1 MSFSKKKSTLS
12 FEFNQDIDNNDD
24 NDDFED
30 LSFNIENED
39 EIETQQQD
47 KLSKEL
53 EIDSNTET
61 FELLSKT
68 AKTKNKEDYTDSIP
82 PKRPSQL
89 CHPPIITNT
98 KNPNQNGNGNR
109 NGNSMNTLPS
119 SSASSSSS
127 SSSTRFVR
135 SISPNTKKSTSKT
148 LLESISNT
156 SSPSVYNFLKNDALN
171 SSINS
176 SSFNNV
182 QLNNSENKNSI
193 DDKTIFNTFTV
204 AFDNISSLSTKIDLL
219 TQIMDKNEEKQ
230 QQQYNSDM
238 NQINFELFDI
248 KQKVGQSMKRLQQ
261 EMSPI
266 LKVLKEHDE
275 KEKREDKLKCNGKDL
290 LQTSSSLLNE
300 KEKTE
305 LLLEQESLKAK
316 NESLKQDLTNIKSQ
330 FINFYNENQILRKRL
345 DIISK
350 RLPILIFLHIITF
363 AFIIYLFIHEM
374 PLDKRENIYELSLQG
389 RNYVQFQFRNILKFF
404 YNLWYQIISSLNSQY
419 YY

>member
-182 QLNNSENKNSI
+182 QLNN
-193 DDKTIFNTFTV
+193 
-204 AFDNISSLSTKIDLL
+204 SSLSTKIDLL

>member
-53 EIDSNTET
+53 EIDSNTEN

-89 CHPPIITNT
+89 YHPPIITNT
-98 KNPNQNGNGNR
+98 KNPNPNGNGNR

-182 QLNNSENKNSI
+182 QLNN
-193 DDKTIFNTFTV
+193 
-204 AFDNISSLSTKIDLL
+204 SSLSTKIDLL